1 MSREPIRK
9 SVRFEVFKRDSFAC
23 QYCGEKAPDVVLE
36 VDHITPV
43 SDGGTNEILNLVTA
57 CRACNLGKSNK
68 KLCDSASLDKSR
80 AQAEDLQERRNQL
93 EMIAQWHLSLLD
105 VESEGV
111 LHLERLWFSSVMQHD
126 ASLTDEAKDELRK
139 LVRRFGYEQVCRAVT
154 SAASRFLRKAGASDS
169 EARSAAF
176 WSIGKICATDRAEA
190 KDPGVS
196 RLFYIRGILR
206 NRCQLINDGT
216 CIALLKEARAAGV
229 SVDWMEELAKV
240 SNSWTQFRAPVEE
253 ELDAIYSS
261 IDEEATDG
269 THP

>member
-9 SVRFEVFKRDSFAC
+9 SVRFEVFKRDSFVC

-57 CRACNLGKSNK
+57 CRACNSGKSNK

-105 VESEGV
+105 VEAEGV
-111 LHLERLWFSSVMQHD
+111 LHLERLWFSSVMQQD
-126 ASLTDEAKDELRK
+126 TSLTDEARDELRK
-139 LVRRFGYEQVCRAVT
+139 LVRRFGYEQVCRAVV
-154 SAASRFLRKAGASDS
+154 SAASRFLRKADACDS
-169 EARSAAF
+169 QARSAAF
-176 WSIGKICATDRAEA
+176 WSIAKICATDRAEA

-196 RLFYIRGILR
+196 KLFYIRGILR
-206 NRCQLINDGT
+206 NRCQFINDGT

-240 SNSWTQFRAPVEE
+240 VNSWTQFRNPVEE

-261 IDEEATDG
+261 TDEEATDG
-269 THP
+269 SDS